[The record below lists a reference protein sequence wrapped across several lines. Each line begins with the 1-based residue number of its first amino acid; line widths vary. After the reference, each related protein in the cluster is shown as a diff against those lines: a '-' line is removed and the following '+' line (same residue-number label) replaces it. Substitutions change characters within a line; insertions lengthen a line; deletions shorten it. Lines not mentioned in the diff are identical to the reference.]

1 MKRQLI
7 TLALAGTLLLG
18 GCASNQ
24 PTFDPAAAEDLQAS
38 VLAVS
43 EASASGDLQG
53 ALTRLDELTVAVN
66 DALAR
71 GAITP
76 ERHQA
81 IVSAIDLVRADLAAA
96 IEAAKPKP
104 TPTPTQPA
112 GDNNGTDGN
121 SGEGNNDSDE
131 NDKKDEKKEEKK
143 KKNDESSGDAT
154 PTPTST
160 QTPTPSSTPEP
171 TTTPDGSTDE
181 GSDGGNDE

>member
-1 MKRQLI
+1 MRRRLI
-7 TLALAGTLLLG
+7 TLTLAGTLLLA

-24 PTFDPAAAEDLQAS
+24 PTFDPAAAEDLQAG
-38 VLAVS
+38 VLSVS

-104 TPTPTQPA
+104 TPTPTPTQSDDED
-112 GDNNGTDGN
+112 DND
-121 SGEGNNDSDE
+121 GEGNENGKNDKD
-131 NDKKDEKKEEKK
+131 DKKDEKKDE
-143 KKNDESSGDAT
+143 KKNDKSDGDSEST
-154 PTPTST
+154 PTPTETSNN
-160 QTPTPSSTPEP
+160 TPTPTNSDEWTD
-171 TTTPDGSTDE
+171 DGSD
-181 GSDGGNDE
+181 DGE

>member
-104 TPTPTQPA
+104 TPTPTPPA
-112 GDNNGTDGN
+112 GDNNGTDDN

-131 NDKKDEKKEEKK
+131 NDKKDEKKEEK